1 MASLPLAA
9 FIAAATSTTAPQ
21 RAFADVQYELGPLK
35 MYTSDDPKI
44 NPKTMGVS
52 PVDPA
57 AAKLEVTERA
67 FMKLEVDGQPAGAIT
82 FDLYGKDAPKTVEN
96 FSRLVR
102 GEGGKSYKGSSVFRI
117 IPGINIGFG
126 DIAGGGDKCVKAGT
140 CVSALGPEGG
150 PMPVENYDI
159 SHSVA
164 GLVSMARGLDGTVDS
179 RFFVTLPEDAKW
191 ADGRYT
197 AFARVGQDDGSMD
210 VLAFLGGLE
219 TTGTKNAPK
228 KAVRISDCGIL

>member
-1 MASLPLAA
+1 MAE
-9 FIAAATSTTAPQ
+9 
-21 RAFADVQYELGPLK
+21 VQYELGPVK
-35 MYTSDDPKI
+35 VYSDDDPAI
-44 NPKTMGVS
+44 NPPTI
-52 PVDPA
+52 PLDPA
-57 AAKLEVTERA
+57 VTIDPSDPGTKLEVTERA
-67 FMKLEVDGQPAGAIT
+67 FMKLEVAGKPAGSIT
-82 FDLYGKDAPKTVEN
+82 FDLYGKAAPKTVEN
-96 FSRLVR
+96 FVQLVK
-102 GEGGKSYKGSSVFRI
+102 GGGGATSYKGSSVFRI
-117 IPGINIGFG
+117 IPGLNIGFG
-126 DIAGGGDKCVKAGT
+126 DIAGGGDRCVKAGK
-140 CVSALGPEGG
+140 CVSALGRDGG
-150 PMPVENYDI
+150 PMPVENYAI